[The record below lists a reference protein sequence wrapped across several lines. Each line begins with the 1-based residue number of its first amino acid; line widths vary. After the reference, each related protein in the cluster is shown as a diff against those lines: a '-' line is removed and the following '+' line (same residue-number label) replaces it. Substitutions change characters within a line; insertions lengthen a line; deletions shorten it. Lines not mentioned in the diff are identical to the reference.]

1 MPIEKKYPEGTGLEF
16 FGRVSASIS
25 HEIKNVLAII
35 NENAGLLED
44 LVLMVEK
51 GVPLAPERL
60 DRLAGTV
67 RKQILR
73 ADSIVK
79 KMNQFSHS
87 VDIAVDRVD
96 LYETACF
103 LTDLCERMI
112 SLKRVSVQV
121 IPPASAV
128 TVNTHRFYLQN
139 MVWGCIEF
147 IMEVGKPGQEIQIAF
162 EKIEKG
168 AEIRFGYEAVSANE
182 SSAFV
187 LPDSVSALMKYLRA
201 EIDAVPE
208 SGEIRIRL
216 PEEIRYSAPAV
227 QAEK

>member
-1 MPIEKKYPEGTGLEF
+1 MPIEKKYPKGTGLEF
-16 FGRVSASIS
+16 FGRVSASMS

-51 GVPLAPERL
+51 GVPLVPERL

-73 ADSIVK
+73 ADGIVK
-79 KMNQFSHS
+79 KMNQFAHS
-87 VDIAVDRVD
+87 IDIAVDRVD

-103 LTDLCERMI
+103 LTDLCDRMI

-121 IPPASAV
+121 IPPANTV
-128 TVNTHRFYLQN
+128 TVKTHRFFLQN
-139 MVWGCIEF
+139 MLWGCIEF
-147 IMEVGKPGQEIQIAF
+147 IMEAGKPGQEIQIVF

-168 AEIRFGYEAVSANE
+168 AEIRFGFEASPLNDI
-182 SSAFV
+182 SAFPF
-187 LPDSVSALMKYLRA
+187 PDSVSALMKYLQA
-201 EIDAVPE
+201 EIYTETE
-208 SGEIRIRL
+208 SGEIRIQL
-216 PEEIRYSAPAV
+216 PEAICF
-227 QAEK
+227 

>member
-1 MPIEKKYPEGTGLEF
+1 MQIEKKYPEGTGLEF
-16 FGRVSASIS
+16 FGRISVSIS

-67 RKQILR
+67 RKQVLR
-73 ADSIVK
+73 ADDIVK
-79 KMNQFSHS
+79 KMNQFAHS
-87 VDIAVDRVD
+87 IDIAVDRVD

-103 LTDLCERMI
+103 LTDLCDRMI
-112 SLKRVSVQV
+112 SLNRVSVNI
-121 IPPASAV
+121 IPPACPVSV
-128 TVNTHRFYLQN
+128 YTHRFYLQN

-147 IMEVGKPGQEIQIAF
+147 IMEERKPGQEIQIAF

-168 AEIRFGYEAVSANE
+168 AEIRFGYEAVSVNE

-187 LPDSVSALMKYLRA
+187 LPDSVSALMKYLQA

-216 PEEIRYSAPAV
+216 PEAICF
-227 QAEK
+227 